1 MPTIAS
7 FSLKG
12 GVGKTTTAVNLAF
25 ASAASGRHTL
35 LVDLD
40 AQGAASYYFRIR
52 SDDKIRS
59 RRFFTSK
66 KRLRSAIKGTDYEG
80 LDLLPAHRSFRN
92 FDLVL
97 DQFKKPQKRLAH
109 VLRVLG
115 KEYEYVILDCP
126 PNGSLLSEGICA
138 AADLVLVPMIPTTLC
153 RRTCDQ
159 LMEMCRRCGLS
170 TKRLRPFFSMVR
182 NNNGL
187 HDEMMKLFRAE
198 LPNLMETTIP
208 YLPDIERMGMHREP
222 VSCFSSDAAAAKA
235 YARLHDEVSAKRA
248 A

>member
-25 ASAASGRHTL
+25 ASASSGRRTL

-40 AQGAASYYFRIR
+40 AQGAASFYFRIR
-52 SDDKIRS
+52 PDEKFGS

-66 KRLRSAIKGTDYEG
+66 KRLFAAIKGTDYEN

-92 FDLVL
+92 FDLIL
-97 DQFKKPQKRLAH
+97 NRFKQPKKRLKQ
-109 VLRVLG
+109 VIRNLR
-115 KEYEYVILDCP
+115 KEFDCVILDCP
-126 PNGSLLSEGICA
+126 PNGSLLSEGICC

-153 RRTCDQ
+153 RRTCEQ
-159 LMEMCRRCGLS
+159 LMALCRRSGLS

-182 NNNGL
+182 SGNDL
-187 HDEMMKLFRAE
+187 HREMMDLFRAE
-198 LPNLMETTIP
+198 LPNLMDTTIP
-208 YLPDIERMGMHREP
+208 YLSDIERMGMHREP
-222 VSCFSSDAAAAKA
+222 VSCFAADEAAAEA
-235 YARLHDEVSAKRA
+235 YVKLHREVCGKRA